1 MTDVIIDNVSVAFGK
16 ARVLENLSLE
26 IPSGSFFT
34 LLGPSGCGKTTLLR
48 VIAGFIIPQSG
59 KVQFADRN
67 VTTVPPHRRNTGL
80 VFQDY
85 ALFPHK
91 SVFENV
97 AYGLRARN
105 VNETTIKDK
114 VTTYLGRVGLA
125 SFAERAPSALSGGQR
140 QRVALAR
147 SLAIEPD
154 VLLMDEP
161 LSALDANLRQEM
173 RLFLGEIQREVG
185 VTTVFVTH
193 DQDEALAMSDQI
205 ALMQS
210 GQIEQMASPTE
221 LHHRPRTVSVASFI
235 GAANLLSAKVLSIS
249 GDVAA
254 CELLGQTVEVA
265 ANGLQPTDAVKL
277 CAHHQEA
284 TIAVANGAAT
294 PGLPGKV
301 RAKSFLGGHSRYE
314 VILASGENMTITQ
327 STGFGTPQY
336 EAGDDVVVQLS
347 DNCCLVA
354 DV

>member
-1 MTDVIIDNVSVAFGK
+1 MTDVIIDDVSVAFGK
-16 ARVLENLSLE
+16 ARVLENLSLK

-48 VIAGFIIPQSG
+48 VIAGFLIPQSG
-59 KVQFADRN
+59 RVRFAERD
-67 VTTVPPHRRNTGL
+67 VTTLPPHRRNTGL

-105 VNETTIKDK
+105 VNETTIKEK
-114 VTTYLGRVGLA
+114 VRTYLGRVGLA
-125 SFAERAPSALSGGQR
+125 DFAKRAPSALSGGQR

-147 SLAIEPD
+147 SLVIDPD

-173 RLFLGEIQREVG
+173 RLFLGEIQREFG

-221 LHHRPRTVSVASFI
+221 LHHQPRTVSVASFV
-235 GAANLLSAKVLSIS
+235 GAANLLSAKVLSVS

-254 CELLGQTVEVA
+254 CELLGQKVEVA
-265 ANGLQPTDAVKL
+265 ANGLQPTDPVKL

-284 TIAVANGAAT
+284 SILAANGAAMS
-294 PGLPGKV
+294 GLPGKV
-301 RAKSFLGGHSRYE
+301 RTKSFLGGHSRYE

-327 STGFGTPQY
+327 STGFGTPQF
-336 EAGDDVVVQLS
+336 EAGTDVVVQLS